1 MNTLLLV
8 GVLLL
13 FALAVLGSAWYIAFR
28 VRTTLGLQR
37 KWLSRVLAMAALVG
51 SFMMMGPATKS
62 ADVVAGLS
70 YLLGGYLF
78 AGYVFLALAFVFLRA
93 GGRGSTRR
101 APGPRRTLQG
111 RGRHVHSRR
120 CGVLSS
126 KDKEVGKVFVFP
138 ASRQESAATRYPMRR
153 FQLPS

>member
-51 SFMMMGPATKS
+51 SFMMMGPAPKS

-78 AGYVFLALAFVFLRA
+78 AGYVFLALAFVFLHA
-93 GGRGSTRR
+93 GGGGSTRR

-126 KDKEVGKVFVFP
+126 RNNDVGKVFVF
-138 ASRQESAATRYPMRR
+138 
-153 FQLPS
+153 LPQDRKAPLPGIRCGAFSCPS